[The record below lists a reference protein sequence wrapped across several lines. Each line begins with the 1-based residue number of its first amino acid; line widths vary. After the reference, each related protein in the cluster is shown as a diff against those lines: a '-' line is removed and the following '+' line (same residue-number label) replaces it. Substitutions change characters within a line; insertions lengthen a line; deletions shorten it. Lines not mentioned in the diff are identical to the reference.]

1 MHDLI
6 VEILRHARGAWR
18 FRWSMLVTAWLICIV
33 GWGVVAMMPDIYK
46 AQAKVNVDTTSV
58 LRPVLGG
65 LALATGNVERKLAL
79 VSRTMLSR
87 PNLEKVMRMTDLD
100 LKAKTSED
108 KEKIIDE
115 LVKKI
120 QFRGTKTNDMYT
132 IAYSNHSPE
141 LAKLIVTS
149 LLTIFMESNLGSD
162 RKNQDTQEEFLDQQ
176 IQEYERRLA
185 EAESLRENFKKQN
198 LGYLP
203 SEGGNYYQRLAQTQT
218 NLKQSKLE
226 LKIEK
231 DRLAA
236 LKKELSA
243 GIAEQKSAGNQVIG
257 VDTREFDQR
266 IFSLQQNLDD
276 LLVRYT
282 EKHPEVIITKRT
294 LENLGEEREAYIE
307 ENKDAVIKQDI
318 SNPFVQ
324 QLKLN
329 ISSIESNIA
338 AKSVLVEDY
347 QNQIKELEAAV
358 DRVLRVEAEEKQINR
373 DYEIL
378 KGNLN
383 KLMTTREAARLAK
396 SADATSNSTQFKVIE
411 PPRVPSEPAGPPRVL
426 FGVGIFIFAIGAGFA
441 LAFLLSQLR
450 PTFDDRSYLHS
461 VTDLPVLGSVDMVWT
476 RKQIS
481 ARKRRNYSFLL
492 AMSFLIVAFSLVTL
506 VFAID
511 LDLLTRVEA
520 LKELI

>member
-1 MHDLI
+1 MHDLV

-18 FRWSMLVTAWLICIV
+18 FRWAMLVTAWLICII
-33 GWGVVAMMPDIYK
+33 GWIVVATLPDVYE
-46 AQAKVNVDTTSV
+46 AEAKVNVDTTSV
-58 LRPVLGG
+58 LRPILGG
-65 LALATGNVERKLAL
+65 LALSTGNSERKLAL

-108 KEKIIDE
+108 KEAIIDN
-115 LVKKI
+115 LAGKI
-120 QFRGTKTNDMYT
+120 QFRGTKQNDMYT
-132 IAYSNHSPE
+132 IAYNDHSPE
-141 LAKLIVTS
+141 LAKLVVTS
-149 LLTIFMESNLGSD
+149 LLTIFMESNLGEE

-176 IQEYERRLA
+176 IQEYERRLS

-203 SEGGNYYQRLAQTQT
+203 SQGGDYYQRLSQAKSS
-218 NLKQSKLE
+218 LKQSTLE

-236 LKKELSA
+236 LKKELYA
-243 GIAEQKSAGNQVIG
+243 GQKEQKDAGNNNIG

-266 IFSLQQNLDD
+266 IFAMQQKLDD
-276 LLVRYT
+276 LLFRYT
-282 EKHPEVIITKRT
+282 EKHPEVVITRRT
-294 LENLGEEREAYIE
+294 LEDLEKDKQDYIE
-307 ENKDAVIKQDI
+307 ENKDAVVAQDL

-329 ISSIESNIA
+329 ISAIESNIA
-338 AKSVLVEDY
+338 AKTVMVNDY

-358 DRVLRVEAEEKQINR
+358 DRVLRVESEEKQINR

-378 KGNLN
+378 KSNLG
-383 KLMTTREAARLAK
+383 KLMSTREASRLAK

-411 PPRVPSEPAGPPRVL
+411 PPRVPSTPAGPPRVL
-426 FGVGIFIFAIGAGFA
+426 FGIGIFVFAIGVGFG
-441 LAFLLSQLR
+441 LAILLSQLR
-450 PTFDDRSYLHS
+450 PTFDDRAYLQS

-476 RKQIS
+476 HEQIS

-492 AMSFLIVAFSLVTL
+492 AFSFLFAAFSLVTL
-506 VFAID
+506 MFAID
-511 LDLLTRVEA
+511 VDLFTRIES
-520 LKELI
+520 LMESI